1 MKYGILGD
9 IHANLEALEAVTRCL
24 ERERVER
31 VLCVGDVVGYGA
43 SPAECI
49 DRVRALGALCVLGNH
64 DAAVADRLDPS
75 DFNPPARKA
84 VVWTRSTLGRSH
96 RRWLAELPL
105 LLEEEDFALAHGT
118 YVRPERFDYVTRPS
132 DADASLAAMNA
143 PTCFIGHTH
152 VPVTMLRAEP
162 TSRRTRREMQAEI
175 DLRDVHRAL
184 VNVGSVGQ
192 PRDGD
197 ARAAFAL
204 YDSENRAL
212 RIERIAYDVERAAER
227 IRAEGLPEVLADRL
241 LSGL

>member
-9 IHANLEALEAVTRCL
+9 VHANLEALEAVARCL
-24 ERERVER
+24 EREGVER

-49 DRVRALGALCVLGNH
+49 ELLRARGVLCVLGNH

-84 VVWTRSTLGRSH
+84 VAWTRATLRRAQ
-96 RRWLAELPL
+96 RRWLSELPL
-105 LLEEEDFALAHGT
+105 ILEEEDFALAHGT
-118 YVRPERFDYVTRPS
+118 YSRPERFDYVTRPS
-132 DADASLAAMNA
+132 DADASLAAMRA

-162 TSRRTRREMQAEI
+162 GSKRTRREVDPAL
-175 DLRDVHRAL
+175 DLRAVHRAL

-197 ARAAFAL
+197 PRAAFAV
-204 YDSENRAL
+204 YDGATRAL
-212 RIERIAYDVERAAER
+212 RIERIAYDVESAAGR
-227 IRAEGLPEVLADRL
+227 IRAAGLPEVLADRL
-241 LSGL
+241 HSGL